1 MVGLEVGA
9 KGTVWVY
16 HFESDASIAERLRR
30 DLQSHVNVY
39 GILVRLESS
48 SKLSPKI
55 VGKVASGDMFLS
67 REARTIAT
75 FASTWLAKELG
86 RPIGIQGVTGVGG
99 DPRRLTFGLPS
110 LQ

>member
-1 MVGLEVGA
+1 M
-9 KGTVWVY
+9 
-16 HFESDASIAERLRR
+16 
-30 DLQSHVNVY
+30 NVY

-86 RPIGIQGVTGVGG
+86 RPIGIEGVTGVGG
-99 DPRRLTFGLPS
+99 DARRLTFGLPS